1 MKQLII
7 GLDIDGV
14 IIDYIRSILPLLSE
28 ICKQQINYE
37 DITHPS
43 LTQLLNVLDIDER
56 TAETI
61 WNQVLKTDFLLKSP
75 PVEGA
80 IEGLGLLTHHDIRL
94 ITGRPESIKGITLS
108 WLDINGIKYDRIVFE
123 SYKAAGL
130 SSPEKECDLF
140 IEDQLE
146 IARVFAE
153 AGINTLLLDQP
164 WNLATSLPENCHRVY
179 NWSEIIETVSQL
191 EQEN

>member
-43 LTQLLNVLDIDER
+43 LTQLLNVLDIDEE

-61 WNQVLKTDFLLKSP
+61 WNQILETDFLLKSP
-75 PVEGA
+75 PIEGA
-80 IEGLGLLTHHDIRL
+80 IEGLGLLAHHDIRL
-94 ITGRPESIKGITLS
+94 ITGRPESIKDITLS
-108 WLDINGIKYDRIVFE
+108 WLDKNGIKFDRIVFE
-123 SYKAAGL
+123 SSKAAEF
-130 SSPEKECDLF
+130 SSPERECNLF
-140 IEDQLE
+140 VEDQLE
-146 IARVFAE
+146 IAFRFAE
-153 AGINTLLLDQP
+153 AGIDTLLLNQP
-164 WNLATSLPENCHRVY
+164 WNRAPSLPGNCRRVS
-179 NWSEIIETVSQL
+179 NWSEIIEIVS
-191 EQEN
+191 